1 MQRKACQLH
10 KKCFDLSKESV
21 ICVGKGRRN
30 QHAVVL
36 QHATNFRE
44 GFLRFRYNVQR
55 IDHDHHIEGLVS
67 IGQMEHILHRK
78 IEFRRF
84 YALFCLLDHLLGCVG
99 SFNMVSRANDMFGNQ
114 PCAGR
119 QLQHGFLPHHRAQQF
134 VQPLVSRCILAHE
147 TVVPPG
153 VFVPEILTVSHDFVL
168 TTRC

>member
-1 MQRKACQLH
+1 MQWKARQLH
-10 KKCFDLSKESV
+10 EKCFDLSEEGV
-21 ICVGKGRRN
+21 IRMGKGGCD
-30 QHAVVL
+30 QHAVVF

-55 IDHDHHIEGLVS
+55 IDHDHYIERLVG

-84 YALFCLLDHLLGCVG
+84 HALFRLLDHLLGCVG
-99 SFNMVSRANDMFGNQ
+99 SFNVVGIADDMFGNQ

-119 QLQHGFLPHHRAQQF
+119 QLQHGFLPHHRAQQL
-134 VQPLVSRCILAHE
+134 VQLLVSRCVLAHE

-153 VFVPEILTVSHDFVL
+153 VFIPKILTVSHDFVL